1 MFVTMTVIAD
11 RCTLCGSTEHE
22 VLCSFPEL
30 TWVRCSCSL
39 IYKTREEMA
48 PEVYQ
53 QEYYVN
59 KPGAR
64 RPYDTRQRR
73 RVGKSKNQ
81 ILDLLNHVGPGPM
94 LDVGCATGYTLQ
106 AAHDLGLDATG
117 VDISEHAVARC
128 RERGFKAEVG
138 TMDGVPF
145 PDAAFQLVVMK
156 HVLEHTPRPREALAE
171 IRRVLRPGGGV
182 YLAVPHAGYA
192 KSLRDPGV
200 SRYYIPTS
208 HGREHFV
215 YYTPATLSRLLRE
228 EGFEPVRCPHPDL
241 WHRRAPFPARLGKLA
256 VAPLR
261 LLGQR
266 VREALG
272 LYKEFSVVGVRR

>member
-1 MFVTMTVIAD
+1 VSNVIAD
-11 RCTLCGSTEHE
+11 RCTLCGAVERE
-22 VLCSFPEL
+22 VLYAFPEL
-30 TWVRCSCSL
+30 TWVRCACGL
-39 IYKTREEMA
+39 IYKSVEVVA
-48 PEVYQ
+48 PEVYHRD
-53 QEYYVN
+53 YFVN

-73 RVGKSKNQ
+73 RVSKSKNQ
-81 ILDLLNHVGPGPM
+81 ILDLLNHVEPGPM

-106 AAHDLGLDATG
+106 AARGLGLDATG
-117 VDISEHAVARC
+117 VDVSEHAVARC
-128 RERGFKAEVG
+128 RERGFKAELG
-138 TMDGVPF
+138 AMDRIPF
-145 PDAAFQLVVMK
+145 PDATFQVVVMK

-192 KSLRDPGV
+192 KSLRDPAV

-215 YYTPATLSRLLRE
+215 YYTPETLTRLLRE
-228 EGFEPVRCPHPDL
+228 EGFAPVRRPHPDL
-241 WHRRAPFPARLGKLA
+241 WHRRAPVATRLGKLA
-256 VAPLR
+256 IAPLR

-266 VREALG
+266 LREAMG
-272 LYKEFSVVGVRR
+272 LYKEFSVVAVRR